1 MNENKRPVSVLAVAC
16 LYIFVGTVG
25 FVFHF
30 KELLAGHPDA
40 WGIEITEL
48 VALVSGIFL
57 LRGQNWARWLALAWI
72 VFRSPD
78 LATARNVMGG
88 LVGQGHS
95 NVVSFSP
102 LAAVALLLLFGLVW
116 LMPNSMEMMWR
127 HNPALPS
134 PYTDQPV
141 APANHLSWRPTP
153 IQAGVYG
160 AVCILAVLA
169 MSNLKPFIYFQF

>member
-72 VFRSPD
+72 VF
-78 LATARNVMGG
+78 
-88 LVGQGHS
+88 H
-95 NVVSFSP
+95 
-102 LAAVALLLLFGLVW
+102 VALSAFHPLR
-116 LMPNSMEMMWR
+116 E
-127 HNPALPS
+127 
-134 PYTDQPV
+134 
-141 APANHLSWRPTP
+141 
-153 IQAGVYG
+153 
-160 AVCILAVLA
+160 LAVHIVLCA
-169 MSNLKPFIYFQF
+169 FIALVLFRPAAGRWFGKTASSS